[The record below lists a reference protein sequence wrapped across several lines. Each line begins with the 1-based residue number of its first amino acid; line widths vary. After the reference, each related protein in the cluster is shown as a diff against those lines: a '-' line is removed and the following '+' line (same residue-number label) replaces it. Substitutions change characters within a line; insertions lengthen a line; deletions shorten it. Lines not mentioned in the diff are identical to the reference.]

1 MTQDM
6 TTGKPLS
13 LLVRFSIPLLLG
25 NLFQQLYNLVDT
37 VIVGRYLGI
46 TALTAVGATASVN
59 YLVMGF
65 VTGVCSGF
73 AIPIAQQF
81 GAKEYGR
88 MRRFV
93 ANASYLALIF
103 AGVMTLFTAG
113 FCRQIF
119 QLVKTPADILSDSC
133 GYMIIIFAGLPFTF
147 LYNLTSGIIRALG
160 DSKTPFYFLAVATV
174 VNILLDFL
182 FILHFHMGVEGA
194 AYATVLAQ
202 SVSGIGCFFYMKKRY
217 ELLRLKAGE
226 GRISRSYLWKLTML
240 GVPLGLQSS
249 ITAIGSVLLQG
260 AVNTLGMTCV
270 SAYTALTKIK
280 QFTICPYGALDIAM
294 ATYTSQNYGAQCY
307 DRVKKGIRAG
317 FLIYGIYSAA
327 MAVLL
332 TFWGDNIAL
341 IFVDASETEILAHV
355 KLFFQCCGV
364 FYLVIIV
371 LNSLRSVIQGLGYGV
386 ASMLAGVCELAA
398 RSLIALFLVPSLGYL
413 AICFTDAAAW
423 ILAGICVLVMYV
435 HIWKKITKEW
445 EEKEKYSNIKQK
457 YIKES

>member
-6 TTGKPLS
+6 TTGNPLS

-25 NLFQQLYNLVDT
+25 TLFQQLYNLVDT

-46 TALTAVGATASVN
+46 TALTAVGATSSIN
-59 YLVMGF
+59 YMVMGF
-65 VTGVCSGF
+65 VTGICSGF
-73 AIPIAQQF
+73 AIPVAQEF
-81 GAKEYGR
+81 GAKEYEN

-93 ANASYLALIF
+93 ANASYLAAMF
-103 AGVMTLFTAG
+103 AALMTLFTVV
-113 FCRQIF
+113 FCKRMF
-119 QLVKTPADILSDSC
+119 FLVKTPMDILGDSC
-133 GYMIIIFAGLPFTF
+133 GYMVIVFAGLPFTF
-147 LYNLTSGIIRALG
+147 LYNITAGIIRALG
-160 DSKTPFYFLAVATV
+160 DSKTPFYFLAVATML
-174 VNILLDFL
+174 NIALDFL
-182 FILHFHMGVEGA
+182 FILKFHMGVEGA

-202 SVSGIGCFFYMKKRY
+202 SVAGLACYFYMKKKY
-217 ELLRLKAGE
+217 EILRLETGE
-226 GRISRSYLWKLTML
+226 RKVSRAYLWKLTML

-260 AVNTLGMTCV
+260 AVNTLEMTCV
-270 SAYTALTKIK
+270 SAYTVLTKIK

-294 ATYTSQNYGAQCY
+294 ATYTSQNYGARCY
-307 DRVKKGIRAG
+307 DRIKQGIKAG
-317 FLIYGIYSAA
+317 TLIYGIYSVV

-341 IFVDASETEILAHV
+341 IFVDASETEVLNHV

-398 RSLIALFLVPSLGYL
+398 RSLIALFLVPIFGYL
-413 AICFTDAAAW
+413 AVCFTDAAAW
-423 ILAGICVLVMYV
+423 ILAGGCVLVMYL

-445 EEKEKYSNIKQK
+445 EEQEKTAK
-457 YIKES
+457 